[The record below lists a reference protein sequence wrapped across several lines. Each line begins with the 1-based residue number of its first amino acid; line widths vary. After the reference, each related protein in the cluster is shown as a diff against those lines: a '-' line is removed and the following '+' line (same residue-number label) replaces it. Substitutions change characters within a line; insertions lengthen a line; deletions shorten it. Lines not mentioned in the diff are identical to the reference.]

1 MPHASHGSTL
11 TEASDRIAPPDPTGD
26 IDTPTRSTRARR
38 RRTAATILAVVLL
51 AGCTASTDAPKQTG
65 SEFRFV
71 EGTPSGEVIAKD
83 DRQDAPNITGELLTG
98 EPYALDEHAGSIVV
112 MNFWASWCAPCR
124 IETPDLQQIYETYQP
139 QGVELIGVLVRDT
152 KGQGQTF
159 SQQVGVTY
167 PSLYDPSAKI
177 ALQLNGYPLTAIPST
192 VVIDANGQVAAA
204 YVSVVDVES
213 LTSTIEKL
221 LAE

>member
-1 MPHASHGSTL
+1 MSPVRGRLVTA
-11 TEASDRIAPPDPTGD
+11 IAVLL
-26 IDTPTRSTRARR
+26 SA
-38 RRTAATILAVVLL
+38 VLL
-51 AGCTASTDAPKQTG
+51 AGCTASTDAPQQTG

-83 DRQDAPNITGELLTG
+83 DRQDAPDITGELLNG
-98 EPYALDEHAGSIVV
+98 EPYALNERAGKIVV

-124 IETPDLQQIYETYQP
+124 IEAPDLQQIYQTYQP
-139 QGVELIGVLVRDT
+139 QGVEMLGVLVRDT

-159 SQQVGVTY
+159 SQQVGMTY
-167 PSLYDPSAKI
+167 PSLYDPSAKV
-177 ALQLNGYPLTAIPST
+177 ALQLNGYPLAAIPST
-192 VVIDANGQVAAA
+192 VVIDANGQVAAT

>member
-1 MPHASHGSTL
+1 MSPVRGRLVTA
-11 TEASDRIAPPDPTGD
+11 IAVLL
-26 IDTPTRSTRARR
+26 SA
-38 RRTAATILAVVLL
+38 VLL
-51 AGCTASTDAPKQTG
+51 AGCTASTDAPQQTG

-83 DRQDAPNITGELLTG
+83 DRQDAPDITGELLNG
-98 EPYALDEHAGSIVV
+98 EPYALNERAGKIVV

-124 IETPDLQQIYETYQP
+124 IEAPDLQHIYQTYQP
-139 QGVELIGVLVRDT
+139 QGVEMIGVLVRDT

-159 SQQVGVTY
+159 SQQVGMTY

-177 ALQLNGYPLTAIPST
+177 ALQLNGYPLAAIPST
-192 VVIDANGQVAAA
+192 VVIDADGKVAAA
-204 YVSVVDVES
+204 YVSVVDLAS